1 MASAGGLNYRKQLL
15 SLAISGGLLALLLWK
30 VDART
35 VLGILSGIHGGWFL
49 LAMLFFIPQT
59 VVIAWRWQLIARP
72 LAPLSL
78 REALRQVLAS
88 STLNLVLPSKL
99 GDLTKGVF
107 LHRRGACRLSEG
119 MHIVVFEK
127 LLDLSALC
135 AWMVVGWILLPRFA
149 PWVLAILALGIVL
162 ILVVLLVY
170 FSRRG
175 AAIVFSA
182 LPGRLLSHPKLA
194 KLREVLASGPRVM
207 ALVHAD
213 GRRRNLILGSS
224 FLIWLLHLLQIA
236 CFFQSVQADVSLLE
250 VVAIMPIAIF
260 AGLLP
265 LSLAGI
271 GVRDWAIVAL
281 FSSPTNSAALLAS
294 VGLLVSLRY
303 VVPAACGLPFV
314 PRYFFASRHAMAA
327 RSSSVNTTGDEA

>member
-1 MASAGGLNYRKQLL
+1 MAEPRKLNYRKQIL
-15 SLAISGGLLALLLWK
+15 SLLISATLLAILLWR
-30 VDART
+30 VDARA
-35 VLGILSGIHGGWFL
+35 VLDILSGIHLGWFL
-49 LAMLFFIPQT
+49 LAMVFFVPQT
-59 VVIAWRWQLIARP
+59 VVIAWRWQLISRP
-72 LAPLSL
+72 LARLSM
-78 REALRQVLAS
+78 RESLRQVLAS
-88 STLNLVLPSKL
+88 NTLNLVLPSKL

-107 LHRRGACRLSEG
+107 LHRRGSCRLSEG

-127 LLDLSALC
+127 LLDLASLC
-135 AWMVVGWILLPRFA
+135 AWMIVGWFILPSFV
-149 PWVLAILALGIVL
+149 PWVLAILVMGASL
-162 ILVVLLVY
+162 IAVVLVVY

-175 AAIVFSA
+175 SALIFSS
-182 LPGRLLSHPKLA
+182 LPGRVLQHPKLA

-213 GRRRNLILGSS
+213 GPRRNLILGSS

-236 CFFQSVQADVSLLE
+236 CFFQCVRADVTLFQ

-281 FSSPTNSAALLAS
+281 FASPTNSPALLAS

-314 PRYFFASRHAMAA
+314 PRYFLASRQAMAA
-327 RSSSVNTTGDEA
+327 RPGKRPPRSSPA